1 VSNKNTSPWLKQ
13 LGRTR
18 PIMVLEEDANTN
30 IAIVGGGI
38 AGVTTA
44 YFLLRDTDKSVT
56 LLERDKVAHGA
67 TGFNGGQVVAAFETP
82 LSELSKNFSY
92 ELISEGLTAI
102 NNAWDLLY
110 SMIKETGIEV
120 EVQDVP
126 SYLGL
131 SIDGARFM
139 LEDDQLRK
147 RLGLPRVE
155 ILLAEDAAEDVPEEL
170 RSLVRC
176 VSRKELEEML
186 LTRDRSYDCAL
197 VGRSGLMNT
206 ALFCEKLI
214 SKMLEE
220 YSSRFK
226 VYENTPVRK
235 IEFGREALLKTP
247 NHELKAQQ
255 AILCTNGYTDLEIKG
270 EGSLKCAVESV
281 LGYMAG
287 YLDERDMRPT
297 ATVYFSQG
305 ESGSPSSY
313 FYLSKRKYV
322 EGPNRTL
329 TCMGGPNQSYKNGE
343 NYSQEEMQ
351 DDHEYAR
358 IDEFYRKNII
368 DVPLE
373 QRRDFSWN
381 GLMGYT
387 SNGIRLIGPDHSN
400 SSLIYNLGCNGIG
413 ILPSIY
419 GGKRIAQ
426 YINGEPLGPS
436 IFDPDQVGNTTMKGC
451 GAARERPKR

>member
-1 VSNKNTSPWLKQ
+1 MSPWLRQ
-13 LGRTR
+13 LKRTR
-18 PIMVLEEDANTN
+18 PIIVLEEDAYAS

-38 AGVTTA
+38 AGMATA

-67 TGFNGGQVVAAFETP
+67 TGYNGGQVVAAFETP
-82 LSELSKNFSY
+82 FSELSKNFSY
-92 ELISEGLTAI
+92 ELISEGLNAI
-102 NNAWDLLY
+102 NNAWDLLH
-110 SMIKETGIEV
+110 SMIKETSIDV
-120 EVQDVP
+120 EVQDVL

-139 LEDDQLRK
+139 LDNDQLRK
-147 RLGLPRVE
+147 RSGLPRVD
-155 ILLAEDAAEDVPEEL
+155 ILLAEDAAADVPEEF
-170 RSLVRC
+170 RSLFRRVP
-176 VSRKELEEML
+176 RKKLEEML

-206 ALFCEKLI
+206 ALFCEKLV

-226 VYENTPVRK
+226 VYENTPVQK
-235 IEFGREALLKTP
+235 IEIGKEALLETP
-247 NHELKAQQ
+247 NRQLNAQKVV
-255 AILCTNGYTDLEIKG
+255 LCTNGYTDLEIEGKD
-270 EGSLKCAVESV
+270 GSLKWVIDSV

-287 YLDERDMRPT
+287 YLDQRDMRPT
-297 ATVYFSQG
+297 AAVYFSQR
-305 ESGSPSSY
+305 ESGHPSGY
-313 FYLSKRKYV
+313 FYLSRRRYL

-329 TCMGGPNQSYKNGE
+329 TCIGGPNYPLKK
-343 NYSQEEMQ
+343 QEKYRQEQ
-351 DDHEYAR
+351 VRDDHEYSR

-368 DVPLE
+368 DIPIE
-373 QRRDFSWN
+373 KKRDFAWN

-387 SNGIRLIGPDHSN
+387 SNGIRLIGPDPSN
-400 SSLIYNLGCNGIG
+400 PSLIYNLGCNGIG

-436 IFDPDQVGNTTMKGC
+436 IFDP
-451 GAARERPKR
+451 

>member
-1 VSNKNTSPWLKQ
+1 MSPWLRQ
-13 LGRTR
+13 LKRTR
-18 PIMVLEEDANTN
+18 PIIVLEEDAYAP

-38 AGVTTA
+38 AGVATA

-67 TGFNGGQVVAAFETP
+67 TGYNGGQVVAAFETP
-82 LSELSKNFSY
+82 FSELSKNFSY
-92 ELISEGLTAI
+92 ELISEGLNAI
-102 NNAWDLLY
+102 NNSWDLFH
-110 SMIKETGIEV
+110 SMIEETGIDV

-131 SIDGARFM
+131 SIDGVQFM
-139 LEDDQLRK
+139 LDDSQLRK
-147 RLGLPRVE
+147 RLGLPRVD
-155 ILLAEDAAEDVPEEL
+155 ILLAEDAVADVPEEF
-170 RSLVRC
+170 RSLFRRVP
-176 VSRKELEEML
+176 RKKLEEML

-197 VGRSGLMNT
+197 VGRSGHMNT
-206 ALFCEKLI
+206 ALFCEKLV

-226 VYENTPVRK
+226 VYENTPVHR
-235 IEFGREALLKTP
+235 IEIGKEALLKTP
-247 NHELKAQQ
+247 NHQLNAQKVV
-255 AILCTNGYTDLEIKG
+255 LCTNGYTDLEIKG
-270 EGSLKCAVESV
+270 EGSLKCAIESV

-287 YLDERDMRPT
+287 YLDEKDMHPT

-305 ESGSPSSY
+305 ESGRPSGY
-313 FYLSKRKYV
+313 FYLSRRRYV

-329 TCMGGPNQSYKNGE
+329 TCMGGPNHPLKKGE
-343 NYSQEEMQ
+343 KYRQEQ
-351 DDHEYAR
+351 VRDDHEYSR

-368 DVPLE
+368 DIPLE
-373 QRRDFSWN
+373 KRRDFAWN

-387 SNGIRLIGPDHSN
+387 SNGIRLIGPDPSN
-400 SSLIYNLGCNGIG
+400 PSLIYNLGCNGIG

-436 IFDPDQVGNTTMKGC
+436 IFDP
-451 GAARERPKR
+451 

>member
-1 VSNKNTSPWLKQ
+1 MSPWLRQ
-13 LGRTR
+13 LKRTR
-18 PIMVLEEDANTN
+18 PIIVLEEDAYAS

-38 AGVTTA
+38 AGVATA

-67 TGFNGGQVVAAFETP
+67 TGYNGGQVVAAFETP
-82 LSELSKNFSY
+82 LSEISKNFSY
-92 ELISEGLTAI
+92 ELISEGIKAI

-110 SMIKETGIEV
+110 SMIKETGIDV

-139 LEDDQLRK
+139 LEDDQFRK
-147 RLGLPRVE
+147 QSGLPRVE
-155 ILLAEDAAEDVPEEL
+155 ILLAEDAAADVPEEF
-170 RSLVRC
+170 RSLFRGVP
-176 VSRKELEEML
+176 RKELEEML
-186 LTRDRSYDCAL
+186 LTRDRSYDLAL

-206 ALFCEKLI
+206 ALFCEKLV

-226 VYENTPVRK
+226 VYENTPVQK
-235 IEFGREALLKTP
+235 IEIGKEALLKTP
-247 NHELKAQQ
+247 NHELKAQH
-255 AILCTNGYTDLEIKG
+255 AILCTNGYTDLEIEGKD
-270 EGSLKCAVESV
+270 GSLKWLIERV

-287 YLDERDMRPT
+287 YLVKRDLQPT

-305 ESGSPSSY
+305 ESGHHSGY
-313 FYLSKRKYV
+313 FYLSRRRYV

-329 TCMGGPNQSYKNGE
+329 TCMGGPNRPLKKGE
-343 NYSQEEMQ
+343 KYRQEQ
-351 DDHEYAR
+351 VRDDHEYSR
-358 IDEFYRKNII
+358 IDEFYWKNII
-368 DVPLE
+368 DIPIE
-373 QRRDFSWN
+373 KKRDFAWN

-387 SNGIRLIGPDHSN
+387 SNGIRLIGPDPSN
-400 SSLIYNLGCNGIG
+400 PSLIYNLGCNGIG

-436 IFDPDQVGNTTMKGC
+436 IFDP
-451 GAARERPKR
+451 

>member
-1 VSNKNTSPWLKQ
+1 VTNEKISPWISQ
-13 LGRTR
+13 LTRTR
-18 PIMVLEEDANTN
+18 PIIVLEEDAHTP

-38 AGVTTA
+38 AGMATA
-44 YFLLRDTDKSVT
+44 YFLLRDTEKSVT
-56 LLERDKVAHGA
+56 LLEKDEVAHGA
-67 TGFNGGQVVAAFETP
+67 TGNNGGQVVAAFETP

-92 ELISEGLTAI
+92 ELISEGLNAI

-110 SMIKETGIEV
+110 STIEETGIDV

-147 RLGLPRVE
+147 RLGLPRVD
-155 ILLAEDAAEDVPEEL
+155 ILLAEDAAADVPKEFS
-170 RSLVRC
+170 SLFRRVP
-176 VSRKELEEML
+176 RKKLEEML
-186 LTRDRSYDCAL
+186 LTRDRSYDLAL

-206 ALFCEKLI
+206 ALFCEKLV
-214 SKMLEE
+214 SKILEE
-220 YSSRFK
+220 YPSRFK
-226 VYENTPVRK
+226 VYENTPVQK
-235 IEFGREALLKTP
+235 IEIGKETLLKTP
-247 NHELKAQQ
+247 NHQLNAQKVV
-255 AILCTNGYTDLEIKG
+255 LCTNGYTDLEIEGKD
-270 EGSLKCAVESV
+270 GSLKWIIESV

-287 YLDERDMRPT
+287 YLVEKDLQPT
-297 ATVYFSQG
+297 AAVYFSQG
-305 ESGSPSSY
+305 ESGRHSGY
-313 FYLSKRKYV
+313 FYLSRRRYV

-329 TCMGGPNQSYKNGE
+329 TCMGGPNHPLKKREKYR
-343 NYSQEEMQ
+343 QEQ
-351 DDHEYAR
+351 ARDDHEYSR

-387 SNGIRLIGPDHSN
+387 SNGIRLIGPDPAYP
-400 SSLIYNLGCNGIG
+400 SLIYNLGCNGIG

-436 IFDPDQVGNTTMKGC
+436 IFDP
-451 GAARERPKR
+451 